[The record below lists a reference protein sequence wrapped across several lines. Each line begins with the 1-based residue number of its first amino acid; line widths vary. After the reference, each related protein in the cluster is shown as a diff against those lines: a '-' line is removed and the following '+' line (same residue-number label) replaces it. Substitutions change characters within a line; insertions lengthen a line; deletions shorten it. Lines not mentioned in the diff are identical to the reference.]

1 MRPLRF
7 TAAGKSRSIGA
18 DALTLAPKR
27 PQQIPLDLV
36 HSPATSRDDLVPG
49 ISILPALQL
58 IDTYPDW
65 PAPVVMVVG
74 PPGAG
79 KTHLAAA
86 WQEMT
91 GAASLSIGGI
101 GAEAL
106 DWAERG
112 PILVDDADRAPI
124 DEKGLFHLINA
135 VRSSG
140 THLLLTAAARP
151 AAWPISLPDLVS
163 RLRAA
168 AIVEIGAPDD
178 ALLAGVLT
186 KLFSDRQVEVD
197 PAVIQYLVKRME
209 RSLESANMIVDRLD
223 SAALARKSRITRTL
237 AAEVLGVA

>member
-1 MRPLRF
+1 M
-7 TAAGKSRSIGA
+7 
-18 DALTLAPKR
+18 TLAPRR
-27 PQQIPLDLV
+27 PQQIPLDLA
-36 HSPATSRDDLVPG
+36 HRPATSRDDLVPG
-49 ISILPALQL
+49 ASILPALHL

-65 PAPVVMVVG
+65 PAPVVVVVG
-74 PPGAG
+74 PRGAG

-86 WQEMT
+86 WQEVT

-124 DEKGLFHLINA
+124 DETGLFHLINA

-140 THLLLTAAARP
+140 THLLLTAAMRP
-151 AAWPISLPDLVS
+151 AAWPVGLPDLVS

-168 AIVEIGAPDD
+168 AVVEIGAPDD
-178 ALLAGVLT
+178 TLLAGVLT
-186 KLFSDRQVEVD
+186 KLFADRQVEVD
-197 PAVIQYLVKRME
+197 PVVVQYVVKRME
-209 RSLESANMIVDRLD
+209 RSLESANVVVERLD

-237 AAEVLGVA
+237 AAEVLGEG